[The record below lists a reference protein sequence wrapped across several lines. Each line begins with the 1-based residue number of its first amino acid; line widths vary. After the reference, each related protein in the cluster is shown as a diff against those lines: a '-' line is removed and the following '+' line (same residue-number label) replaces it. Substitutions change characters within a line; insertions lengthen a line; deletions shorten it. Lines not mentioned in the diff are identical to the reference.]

1 MLGEGHAALT
11 MLWMALSNSLLLVS
25 LASINLGKAY
35 LSCMH

>member
-11 MLWMALSNSLLLVS
+11 TLWMALSNLLLVS